1 MFSIEKCPVPANT
14 MLDKYLVNG
23 AYTDCYMTE
32 ISGQV
37 HFSEFILLGL
47 TQNWVVDEQA
57 KSR

>member
-37 HFSEFILLGL
+37 HFSEFIL
-47 TQNWVVDEQA
+47 DII
-57 KSR
+57 